1 MVKQQTTSLRDT
13 FKRQLRRLE
22 EYSCDQQDAQRE
34 LNEVKG
40 SHTPSEV
47 SRSAKLQRHTEKV
60 DSLVIEIQNIYSL
73 VLYKLKEA
81 QDESDSQAEMIR
93 TLECRITSLQRDM
106 HQRMTEQDVKV
117 IEAVASIHFG
127 AEQIQDVMS
136 NLHEEEK
143 EQWLERVSRTQR
155 TFTFKRRRGKKNTKR
170 PTGDAGQVE
179 HKGTQTTNEGDSL
192 VELKGTQNTNDG
204 DGQSDFS
211 DEGSDARESTE
222 SEEDGSQEQM
232 EEDDGGSLGN
242 GGCVSI

>member
-22 EYSCDQQDAQRE
+22 EYSCDQQEAQRE
-34 LNEVKG
+34 LNEVQG
-40 SHTPSEV
+40 SHIPSEV
-47 SRSAKLQRHTEKV
+47 LRSAKLQRHTEKV

-73 VLYKLKEA
+73 VLYKLREA

-93 TLECRITSLQRDM
+93 TLKCRMTSLQRDM
-106 HQRMTEQDVKV
+106 HQKLTEQDVKV

-143 EQWLERVSRTQR
+143 EQWLERLSRTQR
-155 TFTFKRRRGKKNTKR
+155 TFTFKRRKGKKMTKT
-170 PTGDAGQVE
+170 PIGDAGQIG
-179 HKGTQTTNEGDSL
+179 HKGMQTTNESDSQ
-192 VELKGTQNTNDG
+192 VELKGTQTTSDG
-204 DGQSDFS
+204 DGQSGFS
-211 DEGSDARESTE
+211 DERSDARESTK
-222 SEEDGSQEQM
+222 SDEDRSQEQM
-232 EEDDGGSLGN
+232 EGDDGGILGN

>member
-34 LNEVKG
+34 LNEVQG
-40 SHTPSEV
+40 SHTTSEV
-47 SRSAKLQRHTEKV
+47 LRSAKLQRHTEKV

-93 TLECRITSLQRDM
+93 TLECRVTSLQRGM
-106 HQRMTEQDVKV
+106 HQKMTEQDVKV

-143 EQWLERVSRTQR
+143 DQWLERVSRTQR
-155 TFTFKRRRGKKNTKR
+155 TFTFKRRKGKKKTKT

-192 VELKGTQNTNDG
+192 VELKGTQNTSDG

-222 SEEDGSQEQM
+222 SDEDGSQEQM
-232 EEDDGGSLGN
+232 EEDDGGILGN